1 MEKYINQ
8 LVNNLPYNLLIKLNY
23 NEKEKIYLYAYNSK
37 EVEER
42 YLNIE
47 KLKNLNIETEGERN
61 IVKYSIKFII
71 F

>member
-1 MEKYINQ
+1 MK
-8 LVNNLPYNLLIKLNY
+8 NNS
-23 NEKEKIYLYAYNSK
+23 E

-47 KLKNLNIETEGERN
+47 KLKNLNIKVKE
-61 IVKYSIKFII
+61 ILQKYSIKFII

>member
-8 LVNNLPYNLLIKLNY
+8 LVKNLLYNLLIKLNY
-23 NEKEKIYLYAYNSK
+23 NEKEKIYLYAYNS
-37 EVEER
+37 EDVEER

-47 KLKNLNIETEGERN
+47 KLKNLNIK
-61 IVKYSIKFII
+61 VKEILQKYLIKFII

>member
-8 LVNNLPYNLLIKLNY
+8 LVKNLLYNLLIKLNY
-23 NEKEKIYLYAYNSK
+23 NEKEKIYLYAYNS
-37 EVEER
+37 EDVEER

-47 KLKNLNIETEGERN
+47 KLKNLNIK
-61 IVKYSIKFII
+61 VKEILQKNSIKFII

>member
-23 NEKEKIYLYAYNSK
+23 NEKEKIYLYAYNS
-37 EVEER
+37 EDVEER

-47 KLKNLNIETEGERN
+47 KLKNLNIKVKE
-61 IVKYSIKFII
+61 ILQKYSIKFII

>member
-23 NEKEKIYLYAYNSK
+23 NEKEKIYLYAYNS
-37 EVEER
+37 EDVEER

-47 KLKNLNIETEGERN
+47 KLQNLNIETEGERN